1 MEKDQ
6 RDLLREFNAQRVRY
20 LVIGGYAFSH
30 YTEPRATKDLE
41 LFIDAS
47 AENAARVYA
56 SLARFGAPL
65 SGVTPKDCKDPE
77 TVFQVGLPPS
87 RIDILQAIE
96 GIDFDAA
103 WNDSVHGMTGDDIPV
118 HYISVEDLIRNKLAM
133 GRLRDLADV
142 EALQNS
148 QAANSKPPNPDGY

>member
-30 YTEPRATKDLE
+30 YTEPRATKDLD
-41 LFIDAS
+41 LYIDAS

-56 SLARFGAPL
+56 ALAHFGAPL
-65 SGVTPKDCKDPE
+65 AGVTAKDFQNPE
-77 TVFQVGLPPS
+77 SIFQVGLPPS

-96 GIDFDAA
+96 GIDFAAA
-103 WNDSVHGMTGDDIPV
+103 WNASVPGATGDDIPV
-118 HYISVEDLIRNKLAM
+118 RYISVEDLIRNKLAL
-133 GRLRDLADV
+133 GRRRDLADV
-142 EALQNS
+142 EELQKS
-148 QAANSKPPNPDGY
+148 EAANSKPPNPDKS